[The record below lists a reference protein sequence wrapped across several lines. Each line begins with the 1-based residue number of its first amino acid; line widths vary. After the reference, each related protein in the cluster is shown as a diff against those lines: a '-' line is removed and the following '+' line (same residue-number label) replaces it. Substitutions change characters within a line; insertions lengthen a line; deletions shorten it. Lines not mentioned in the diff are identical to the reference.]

1 MHHQAKREKVQA
13 FLDAREN
20 VFKKRRLAD
29 APDRLCES
37 ITTIWAAVDVDV
49 REELKAMRVYGYSSD
64 SLDGI
69 DEVLNPYELKLD
81 TPWGMVVYRASYR
94 DDAAWEQMVRQL
106 LKELVEGL
114 EISGRLDL
122 LPRHRFVLMD
132 DRSKFDG
139 ATPERVREHFNKWVP
154 EELKRNWREPPM
166 PDKVFAKVQ
175 SGERTELDHIGVRY
189 NFCLLIDDICLESL
203 DEKLSGDPVVKL
215 VYKRE
220 VPYLKD
226 VEYEEERTS
235 PWEGGMTD
243 NEFENVGW
251 MYREVLDYLRI
262 HDLLPDADNFWDE
275 AYYKRPPLMEWEDD
289 FERTPGH
296 WRRNVKTGGRE

>member
-20 VFKKRRLAD
+20 VFKKWRLAD
-29 APDRLCES
+29 GPDRLCES
-37 ITTIWAAVDVDV
+37 ITAIWAAVDVEV

-139 ATPERVREHFNKWVP
+139 ATPERVREH
-154 EELKRNWREPPM
+154 LT
-166 PDKVFAKVQ
+166 
-175 SGERTELDHIGVRY
+175 SG
-189 NFCLLIDDICLESL
+189 CQKS
-203 DEKLSGDPVVKL
+203 
-215 VYKRE
+215 
-220 VPYLKD
+220 
-226 VEYEEERTS
+226 
-235 PWEGGMTD
+235 
-243 NEFENVGW
+243 
-251 MYREVLDYLRI
+251 
-262 HDLLPDADNFWDE
+262 
-275 AYYKRPPLMEWEDD
+275 
-289 FERTPGH
+289 
-296 WRRNVKTGGRE
+296 